1 MALKIGA
8 MAESFRKET
17 FREAIETAASLGV
30 TGIQVYITDNSPLL
44 KIDEMNDAKIAEV
57 MDIMKS
63 NGLIFSAVCGDT
75 GYGFDDPEKNPHYI
89 DLSKRILDVAKKM
102 DCNIVTTHIHQVP
115 EVENAT
121 TEILRKA
128 CNELASYAD
137 SIGSCFALETGPE
150 PGSRLAKFL
159 GSLDAKGVRVNL
171 DPANLVMCAGDD
183 PVDAVEHL
191 KNYIVHTHAKDGIKT
206 GATTYL
212 EVPLGTGGVD
222 FDAYLAKLVEVG
234 FDGYLTIEREVGENP
249 YGDIKLAYDFL
260 CEKKAKLNV

>member
-17 FREAIETAASLGV
+17 FREAIETAVGLGV
-30 TGIQVYITDNSPLL
+30 TGIQVYITDRSELL
-44 KIDEMNDAKIAEV
+44 RVDEMNDAKVKEV
-57 MDIMKS
+57 MDIMKT
-63 NGLIFSAVCGDT
+63 NGLIFSAVCGDM
-75 GYGFDDPEKNPHYI
+75 GYGFDDPEQNPKYI
-89 DLSKRILDVAKKM
+89 EISKRILDVAKKL

-115 EVENAT
+115 EVDNAT
-121 TEILRKA
+121 TEVLRKA

-150 PGSRLAKFL
+150 PGSRLARFL
-159 GSLDAKGVRVNL
+159 KSLDAKGVRVNL
-171 DPANLVMCAGDD
+171 DPANLVMVAGDD

-191 KNYIVHTHAKDGIKT
+191 KDYIVHTHAKDGRKLPENKYIE
-206 GATTYL
+206 L
-212 EVPLGTGGVD
+212 PLGTGDVD
-222 FDAYLAKLVEVG
+222 FDAYLRKLADIG
-234 FDGYLTIEREVGENP
+234 FDGYLTIEREVGEDP

>member
-8 MAESFRKET
+8 MAESFAKET
-17 FREAIETAASLGV
+17 FRESIELAAGLGV
-30 TGIQVYITDNSPLL
+30 TGIQAYITDRSPLL
-44 KIDEMNDAKIAEV
+44 RVDEMNDAKVKETL
-57 MDIMKS
+57 DIMKS
-63 NGLIFSAVCGDT
+63 NGLVFSAICGDMS
-75 GYGFDDPEKNPHYI
+75 YGFDNPEENPKYI
-89 DLSKRILDVAKKM
+89 EISKRILDVAKKLE
-102 DCNIVTTHIHQVP
+102 CNVVTTHIHMVP
-115 EVENAT
+115 EVENET

-191 KNYIVHTHAKDGIKT
+191 KDYIVHTHAKDGIKT
-206 GATTYL
+206 GETTFL
-212 EVPLGTGGVD
+212 ELPLGKGGVD
-222 FDAYLAKLVEVG
+222 FDKYLLKLKEIG
-234 FDGYLTIEREVGENP
+234 FDGYLTIERECGDTP
-249 YGDIKLAYDFL
+249 YDDIKLAYDFL
-260 CEKKAKLNV
+260 MEKKALLNV

>member
-17 FREAIETAASLGV
+17 FREAVETAAGLGV
-30 TGIQVYITDNSPLL
+30 TGIQAYITDRSPLL
-44 KIDEMNDAKIAEV
+44 RVDEMTDAKIAEV

-63 NGLIFSAVCGDT
+63 NGLIFSAICGDT
-75 GYGFDDPEKNPHYI
+75 GYGFEDPAQNPEYI
-89 DLSKRILDVAKKM
+89 DISKRILDVAKKLE
-102 DCNIVTTHIHQVP
+102 CNIVTTHIHMVP
-115 EVENAT
+115 EVENET

-150 PGSRLAKFL
+150 PGRRLAKFL

-191 KNYIVHTHAKDGIKT
+191 KDYIVHTHAKDGIKT
-206 GATTYL
+206 GDTTYL
-212 EVPLGTGGVD
+212 ELPLGTGGVD
-222 FDAYLAKLVEVG
+222 FDAYLKKLASTG
-234 FDGYLTIEREVGENP
+234 FDGYLTIEREVGDNP
-249 YGDIKLAYDFL
+249 YDDIKLAYDFL

>member
-17 FREAIETAASLGV
+17 FREAVETAAGLGV
-30 TGIQVYITDNSPLL
+30 TGIQVYITDKSPLL
-44 KIDEMNDAKIAEV
+44 NVNTLDDAKIKEV

-75 GYGFDDPEKNPHYI
+75 GYGFDNKEQNPHYI
-89 DLSKRILDVAKKM
+89 ELSKRVLDVAKKL
-102 DCNIVTTHIHQVP
+102 DCNIVTTHIHMVP
-115 EVENAT
+115 EVENET
-121 TEILRKA
+121 TEILRSA

-159 GSLDAKGVRVNL
+159 NSLDAKGVRVNL

-183 PVDAVEHL
+183 PLDAVEHL
-191 KNYIVHTHAKDGIKT
+191 KDYIVHTHAKDGRKL
-206 GATTYL
+206 GADNFVEL
-212 EVPLGTGGVD
+212 PLGTGDVD
-222 FDAYLAKLVEVG
+222 FDKYLTKLVSVG

-249 YGDIKLAYDFL
+249 YADIKLAYDFL
-260 CEKKAKLNV
+260 TEKKAKLGI